1 MFELDFLRI
10 ALGLHGPMYMGGGT
24 PGPTAQQQALQTEQ
38 ATTNANLNLEENEQ
52 RKVIL
57 NAMQG
62 TRVFRGSAL
71 SRQIASN
78 QAGTTTATPPSGV
91 SSQQQNAPLRTAGAG
106 TSLLDLPGAPSPGLT
121 ATVSSETGGGV
132 AGAGRG
138 AVGAGRGAAGG
149 GRA

>member
-10 ALGLHGPMYMGGGT
+10 ALGLHGPLYLGGGT
-24 PGPTAQQQALQTEQ
+24 PGPTAQQVAEQTMENTQ
-38 ATTNANLNLEENEQ
+38 NANLNLEENEQ

-71 SRQIASN
+71 SRQIAGNS
-78 QAGTTTATPPSGV
+78 AGTVAATPPSAP
-91 SSQQQNAPLRTAGAG
+91 SSSQQNAPLRTPGSG
-106 TSLLDLPGAPSPGLT
+106 TSLLDTPGASP
-121 ATVSSETGGGV
+121 TGGLAVQGQPSS
-132 AGAGRG
+132 AGRG
-138 AVGAGRGAAGG
+138 AVGPGRGAAGG

>member
-1 MFELDFLRI
+1 MSS
-10 ALGLHGPMYMGGGT
+10 LGGST
-24 PGPTAQQQALQTEQ
+24 PGPTAQQQQLQTEQ
-38 ATTNANLNLEENEQ
+38 ATTNANLNLEENEE

-78 QAGTTTATPPSGV
+78 QAGTVAATPPSAP
-91 SSQQQNAPLRTAGAG
+91 SSSQQNAPLRTAGAG
-106 TSLLDLPGAPSPGLT
+106 TSLLDVPGASP
-121 ATVSSETGGGV
+121 TGGLAVQGQPSS
-132 AGAGRG
+132 AGRG